1 MASAP
6 ARKAFKKPPSSIIV
20 FHQPEPSTPNP
31 DPLWTA
37 EQVRTRLCITLR
49 TLYRLTKSRKLTYV
63 KMGGIL
69 RFHPDDVERFVEK
82 RTVRAA

>member
-6 ARKAFKKPPSSIIV
+6 AGKASKKSPSSVIV
-20 FHQPEPSTPNP
+20 FHQPESYTGPE
-31 DPLWTA
+31 PLWTA
-37 EQVRTRLCITLR
+37 EQVRTRLGVTLR
-49 TLYRLTKSRKLTYV
+49 TLYRLTKSRKLTHV

-69 RFHPDDVERFVEK
+69 RFHSADVERFIEK